1 MKKNKTTQSD
11 SLIDWYKFVRGVL
24 GIYVHALIRKIQI
37 YGEELIPA
45 GPKIIVA
52 NHANLTDCFVLPN
65 IFTEKLHFLV
75 QADLFEIP
83 VIGKLLELAD
93 QIPTKKGNGREA
105 LRTALAWLD
114 RGNSVVVFPEGRMN
128 NGGQLYQAGVG
139 AAMLA
144 IQSNAPVVPMGFFVP
159 DQFTRMIKS
168 KYQDRPA
175 YGSFQF
181 GGTCYVQVGKPWH
194 ISRYNKIE
202 NSRTNLHEATNQMMG
217 YIADLIDMA
226 REFAGFPPLST

>member
-1 MKKNKTTQSD
+1 
-11 SLIDWYKFVRGVL
+11 
-24 GIYVHALIRKIQI
+24 
-37 YGEELIPA
+37 LIPA

-65 IFTEKLHFLV
+65 IITEKLHFLV

-83 VIGKLLELAD
+83 IIGKLLELAD
-93 QIPTKKGNGREA
+93 QIPAQKGSGREA
-105 LRTALAWLD
+105 LREALSCLE

-128 NGGQLYQAGVG
+128 NGGELYQAGVG

-144 IQSNAPVVPMGFFVP
+144 AQSNVPLVPMGFFVP

-175 YGSFQF
+175 YGRFQL
-181 GGTCYVQVGKPWH
+181 GGTCYVQVGKPRQ

-202 NSRTNLHEATNQMMG
+202 NTRTNLREATDQMMS
-217 YIADLIDMA
+217 YIAELVDMA
-226 REFAGFPPLST
+226 REFAGYPPLST